1 MKPARCALH
10 GGRRGV
16 LYFCLHISDILSVK
30 KRRGFEQEGTDNG
43 VFSLLPPRP
52 PVPRTIH
59 LRREIDRMNRI
70 YRIRLGPAALVLSFP
85 HPVHPVHPVKNV
97 FFLRLCRPGLSVI
110 SCSQFPIREI
120 REIRGSFLFGCGWPR
135 LASPAAKT
143 GPPKHLQKDG

>member
-70 YRIRLGPAALVLSFP
+70 QQRKKRELRDHRPAKGETSAD
-85 HPVHPVHPVKNV
+85 
-97 FFLRLCRPGLSVI
+97 
-110 SCSQFPIREI
+110 SQQE
-120 REIRGSFLFGCGWPR
+120 EGTDRGTGIGIGNCKLKICHWS
-135 LASPAAKT
+135 LAQGA
-143 GPPKHLQKDG
+143 